1 MFQYPAKFDDD
12 NAEGG
17 FVVTF
22 PDFPEAVTQGES
34 LDEAMEMAR
43 DSLSMAI
50 AYRIEHT
57 EPVPAPSKRK
67 GKNFRLVGLPAIHDA
82 KLALYQLWQAS
93 GMRKVELARRL
104 GIPPPNVD
112 RYFRF
117 D

>member
-1 MFQYPAKFDDD
+1 
-12 NAEGG
+12 
-17 FVVTF
+17 
-22 PDFPEAVTQGES
+22 
-34 LDEAMEMAR
+34 
-43 DSLSMAI
+43 MAI

-57 EPVPAPSKRK
+57 EPVPAPSKQR
-67 GKNFRLVGLPAIHDA
+67 GTHFRLVGLPTIHDA

-117 D
+117 GRSTQVGQLEAAFAALGKRLVIGVEDAA

>member
-57 EPVPAPSKRK
+57 EPVPAPSKQR
-67 GKNFRLVGLPAIHDA
+67 GTHFRLVGLTAIHDA